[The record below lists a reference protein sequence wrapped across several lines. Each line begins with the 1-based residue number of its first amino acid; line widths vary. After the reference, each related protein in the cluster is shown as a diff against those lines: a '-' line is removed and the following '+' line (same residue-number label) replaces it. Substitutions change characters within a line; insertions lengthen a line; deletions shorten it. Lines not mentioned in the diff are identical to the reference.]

1 MRIVRFVHGGTVYH
15 GELERDGQSARVIET
30 PLFVREPDS
39 LMPRPDAPM
48 LRIDKLLAPLVPT
61 DILCIGLNY
70 RDHAAE
76 SKSPI
81 PVNPMLFIKA
91 SNALNNPFDPIPIP
105 RRSTMIDYEGELA
118 VVVGRV
124 AKHVPK
130 ERALDYVLG
139 YTIANDISAR
149 DWQRDKTLG
158 GGQFARG
165 KSFDGFCP
173 IGPALVTADEIPNP
187 NDLKLRTILNGEV
200 MQDHTT
206 SDMIFDVPTL
216 IESLSST
223 MTLRPGAIIL
233 TGTPHGV
240 GFARTPPVWLKPGDK
255 ISVEI
260 EKIGVL
266 ENPVGTESETPPS
279 FDQR

>member
-1 MRIVRFVHGGTVYH
+1 MKIVRAISEGSIQTGQLLDDGQHARLIK
-15 GELERDGQSARVIET
+15 GELFSGDFELTRHT
-30 PLFVREPDS
+30 FK
-39 LMPRPDAPM
+39 
-48 LRIDKLLAPLVPT
+48 IDKLLAPLVPS

-76 SKSPI
+76 SNSSI

-91 SNALNNPFDPIPIP
+91 SNTLNNPFDPIRVP
-105 RRSTMIDYEGELA
+105 RRSSMIDYEGEL
-118 VVVGRV
+118 VVVIGKAAKNV
-124 AKHVPK
+124 SKADALKHVF
-130 ERALDYVLG
+130 G
-139 YTIANDISAR
+139 YTIGNDVSAR

-173 IGPALVTADEIPNP
+173 LGPHIVTADEIPNP
-187 NDLKLRTILNGEV
+187 NNLKLRTILNGQV

-223 MTLRPGAIIL
+223 MTLRPGAVIM

-240 GFARTPPVWLKPGDK
+240 GFARTPPVWLKPGDR
-255 ISVEI
+255 IAVEI
-260 EKIGVL
+260 QSIGRL
-266 ENPVGTESETPPS
+266 ENPVTAEG
-279 FDQR
+279 

>member
-1 MRIVRFVHGGTVYH
+1 MRIIQFVSSGAVHHGVP
-15 GELERDGQSARVIET
+15 LDERSARRIEGNIFGKYT
-30 PLFVREPDS
+30 ITNEVLTTE
-39 LMPRPDAPM
+39 
-48 LRIDKLLAPLVPT
+48 KLLAPLVPT

-76 SKSPI
+76 SGSAI

-91 SNALNNPFDPIPIP
+91 SNTLNNPGDAIAVP
-105 RRSTMIDYEGELA
+105 RRSSMIDYEGEL
-118 VVVGRV
+118 VVVIGRD
-124 AKHVPK
+124 AKHVPR
-130 ERALDYVLG
+130 ERALDYVFG
-139 YTIANDISAR
+139 YTIGNDISAR

-173 IGPALVTADEIPNP
+173 IGPAIVTADEVRNA
-187 NDLKLRTILNGEV
+187 NNLRLRTLLNGQV

-206 SDMIFDVPTL
+206 SDMIFDIPTL

-223 MTLRPGAIIL
+223 MTLRAGSVIL

-240 GFARTPPVWLKPGDK
+240 GFARTPPVWLKAGDR
-255 ISVEI
+255 IAVEI
-260 EKIGVL
+260 EGLGRL
-266 ENPVGTESETPPS
+266 ENPVVDET
-279 FDQR
+279 